1 MVAQYVFTHYHRNH
15 LLAFIQ
21 FLCIFLFLYHLHFL
35 TLSLCQGH
43 FQLPFRDF
51 RTLNG
56 LSVHCFSVTNL
67 IGFFLNPHKS
77 TFTASCSTEF
87 AFSYV
92 VWDNFI
98 LLFKFTTYHF
108 YIYNKKQ
115 HTAVPIHHQ
124 HAAPDS
130 YTPAL
135 YPHLSCFNK
144 FGTLYF
150 SSVKSFAQ

>member
-1 MVAQYVFTHYHRNH
+1 MVYLFT
-15 LLAFIQ
+15 
-21 FLCIFLFLYHLHFL
+21 
-35 TLSLCQGH
+35 
-43 FQLPFRDF
+43 
-51 RTLNG
+51 
-56 LSVHCFSVTNL
+56 FSVTNL

-115 HTAVPIHHQ
+115 RTAVPIHHQ

-130 YTPAL
+130 YMPAL
-135 YPHLSCFNK
+135 YPQCSFISCTSQLLQQVWSSLFQFNQILCPVK
-144 FGTLYF
+144 LLY
-150 SSVKSFAQ
+150 